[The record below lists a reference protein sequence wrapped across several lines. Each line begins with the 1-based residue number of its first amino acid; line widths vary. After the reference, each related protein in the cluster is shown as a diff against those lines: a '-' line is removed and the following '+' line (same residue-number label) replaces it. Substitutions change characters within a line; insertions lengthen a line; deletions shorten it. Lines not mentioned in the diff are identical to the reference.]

1 MLYPL
6 SYGGGPAD
14 STEGNPLAGDDATIG
29 VDRGDCVAVPTHRD
43 DETKQMMSTDYLNH
57 VDERS
62 ERAIASGALKPIVT
76 EQTELV
82 DGGLRFLVRSVSTLA
97 GKEASFPGGPRD
109 PNFNPFLSPEPALD
123 LGPLGD
129 RHTAILNKFP
139 VSKRHVVIA
148 TRDFR
153 EQLEPLD
160 RSDFAA
166 LARLLVASGG
176 LGFYNGGAAAGAS
189 QRHKHLQW
197 IPEMPGNASL
207 REWLPE
213 LPPDAQPL
221 QAAIHPRLAAR
232 HCFVRVDCGPG
243 VDFERAAAGLHE
255 AFGRALERLQL
266 QPDGDGLLPPTNL
279 LVADGWMLL
288 VPRSRE
294 HFEGVSIN
302 ALAFGGSFF
311 VRDPVKIEAIRSSG
325 PLQVLSEV
333 GRRS

>member
-1 MLYPL
+1 MRP
-6 SYGGGPAD
+6 YGAHR
-14 STEGNPLAGDDATIG
+14 
-29 VDRGDCVAVPTHRD
+29 RGCVAAATHRE
-43 DETKQMMSTDYLNH
+43 ETEPMISTDYLH
-57 VDERS
+57 YVDERS

-82 DGGLRFLVRSVSTLA
+82 EGGLRFLVRSVSTLA
-97 GKEASFPGGPRD
+97 GKDASFPGGPRD

-123 LGPLGD
+123 LGSLGD

-139 VSKRHVVIA
+139 VSTRHVVIA
-148 TRDFR
+148 TREFR

-166 LARLLVASGG
+166 LAQLLVASGG

-207 REWLPE
+207 RGWLAQ
-213 LPPDAQPL
+213 LPPEAQPL
-221 QAAIHPRLAAR
+221 QTATHPRLAAR
-232 HCFVRVDCGPG
+232 HCFVRVDCAPG
-243 VDFERAAAGLHE
+243 LAVERAARGLHE
-255 AFGRALERLQL
+255 AFERALEGLRM
-266 QPDGDGLLPPTNL
+266 QPDGGGLLPPSNL

-294 HFEGVSIN
+294 HFEDVSIN
-302 ALAFGGSFF
+302 ALAFGGTFF
-311 VRDPVKIEAIRSSG
+311 VRDPAKIEAIRSSG
-325 PLQVLSEV
+325 PLRVLSGV
-333 GRRS
+333 GHRS